1 VSEAFNREVVVKKP
15 KSNLIFDDRDFPISL
30 VRKCILQGTGIDIE
44 EGKQKPIIAI
54 ANSQTEINPGH
65 MHLDT
70 IAQRVKEGVHAAGGL
85 PFEFSVPAPCDG
97 LSEGHEGM
105 RFVLAQRDLIAD
117 IVETHVRSMV
127 YDGIVFIAGCDKI
140 VPGMLMAAARLNLPA
155 IFITGGPN
163 AYGIRFKNTFTGSVD
178 RQSYDD
184 LGDKLAT
191 GTAATCGA
199 CELMGTANTMQCL
212 TEALGLSLPRSA
224 NVPAYH
230 AEKLLFARMAGKRIV
245 EMVEEDLTAN
255 KIVTHKAIEN
265 AVMVDLAI
273 GGSTNST
280 LHLPALAHEIG
291 FYLPLQA
298 FNDFNKRIPTLCAI
312 SPNGPYGITDLY
324 MAGGIPAVMK
334 RLADDL
340 HLDAL
345 TVTGKTVGDI
355 INEAPIQNDRI
366 IPDKTNAHTP
376 EGSTVVLSGNLAP
389 EGAVVKQSAV
399 AKDMLIFSGKAH
411 VFESEHD
418 CLKAIREKTIQ
429 EGEMVVI
436 RNEGPKGGPGM
447 AETLAVTLALEMA
460 AFKQVAL
467 ITDGRFSGASAGP
480 CIGHVSPEAY
490 VGGPIAVVRDGDEI
504 SIDIPARKLEV
515 KLSDKEITNRL
526 RGWKPVEREIPPGF
540 MRRYVK
546 LVGSAAK
553 GAVLE

>member
-1 VSEAFNREVVVKKP
+1 MKKP
-15 KSNLIFDDRDFPISL
+15 KSNLIFDDRDIPISL

-44 EGKQKPIIAI
+44 EAKQKPIIAI

-85 PFEFSVPAPCDG
+85 PFEFGVPAPCDG
-97 LSEGHEGM
+97 TTEGHEGM

-117 IVETHVRSMV
+117 IIETHVRSMV
-127 YDGIVFIAGCDKI
+127 YDGVVFIASCDKI
-140 VPGMLMAAARLNLPA
+140 VPGMLMAAARLKLPA

-163 AYGIRFKNTFTGSVD
+163 AWSIRFKNTFKGSID
-178 RQSYDD
+178 RSSYDD
-184 LGDKLAT
+184 LSDKMAT
-191 GTAATCGA
+191 ATAATCGA
-199 CELMGTANTMQCL
+199 CELMGTANTMQSL

-230 AEKLLFARMAGKRIV
+230 AEKLLFARMTGKRVV
-245 EMVEEDLTAN
+245 EMVEEELTAD
-255 KIVTHKAIEN
+255 KILTPKAIEN
-265 AVMVDLAI
+265 AIMVDLAI

-280 LHLPALAHEIG
+280 LHLPALGHEIG
-291 FYLPLQA
+291 FDLPLTA
-298 FNDFNKRIPTLCAI
+298 FNDFSRRIPTLCAI

-324 MAGGIPAVMK
+324 MAGGIPAVMR

-345 TVTGKTVGDI
+345 TVAGKTIGDVI
-355 INEAPIQNDRI
+355 KGSAILNEEV
-366 IPDKTNAHTP
+366 IPDKANAHLP
-376 EGSTVVLSGNLAP
+376 EGSTVILTGSLAQ

-399 AKDMLIFSGKAH
+399 AQDMLVFSGKAR

-418 CLKAIREKTIQ
+418 CLKAIRDRSIQ
-429 EGEMVVI
+429 EGEVVVI

-447 AETLAVTLALEMA
+447 AETLAVTLGLGLAG
-460 AFKQVAL
+460 FKRVAL
-467 ITDGRFSGASAGP
+467 ITDGRFSGATAGP

-490 VGGPIAVVRDGDEI
+490 VGGPIAAVRDGDEI
-504 SIDIPARKLEV
+504 FIDIPGRKLEL
-515 KLSDKEITNRL
+515 KLSEQEIRNRL
-526 RGWKPVEREIPPGF
+526 ESWKPVEREVPSGF

-546 LVGSAAK
+546 LVSSAAK